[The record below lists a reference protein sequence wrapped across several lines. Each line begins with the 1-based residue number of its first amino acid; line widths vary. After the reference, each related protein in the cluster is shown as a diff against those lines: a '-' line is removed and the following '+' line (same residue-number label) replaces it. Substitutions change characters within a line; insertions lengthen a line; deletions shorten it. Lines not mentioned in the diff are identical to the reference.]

1 MRDAIDIALLLRERT
16 TFALANRG
24 TRGGLRAED
33 VRFIQK
39 IDTSGTNSTKHPE
52 DAQNAGR

>member
-1 MRDAIDIALLLRERT
+1 MRDAIDIALLRERT

-24 TRGGLRAED
+24 TQGGLRAED

-39 IDTSGTNSTKHPE
+39 IDTNGTTSTKRPE